1 MSQCQD
7 QPLYVNYYYS
17 IYSDDS
23 VPIDIQKNIISIIKP
38 KQEYDGIISLG
49 NWCLTGISMFARKL
63 YIVSSPLNGF
73 GIKTWENLMRILD
86 SRFANY
92 WLIENMVIG
101 KVIKSVSHK
110 HRQTR
115 DMYVVYDNYYNM
127 YSNHQ
132 FDADENSATQL
143 LTYSRFKNMLDM
155 QIKIFLKQCDY
166 YERIMFVLR
175 VMDKHADVTTIT
187 EQNIIDLNTVL
198 TKLRSNK
205 PFELRLNVPIDW
217 FEHVKFWVQKNNLT
231 HFHVLCYIH
240 ELKNVFDE
248 EFETTF
254 QNVKLADDH
263 WTVLLNKI
271 IGVDEKQMT
280 QKQIQK
286 MIHEINGWE
295 FEME

>member
-17 IYSDDS
+17 NYSDDS
-23 VPIDIQKNIISIIKP
+23 VPIDIQKYIISIIKP

-86 SRFANY
+86 SKFANY
-92 WLIENMVIG
+92 WQIENMAIG

-115 DMYVVYDNYYNM
+115 DVYVVYDNYYNM

-155 QIKIFLKQCDY
+155 QIKNLGGLQVTLAYMQRLLFMETILRCVTYAANCPHLNFL
-166 YERIMFVLR
+166 
-175 VMDKHADVTTIT
+175 
-187 EQNIIDLNTVL
+187 
-198 TKLRSNK
+198 
-205 PFELRLNVPIDW
+205 
-217 FEHVKFWVQKNNLT
+217 
-231 HFHVLCYIH
+231 
-240 ELKNVFDE
+240 
-248 EFETTF
+248 F
-254 QNVKLADDH
+254 QS
-263 WTVLLNKI
+263 
-271 IGVDEKQMT
+271 
-280 QKQIQK
+280 
-286 MIHEINGWE
+286 
-295 FEME
+295 FRF